1 MPQNFLT
8 ADRDQPLLLPPDL
21 REWLPEDHL
30 AWFVIEAIEELD
42 LGPFYSAYRSDGHGA
57 AAHEP
62 KMMVCLLAYAYCVG
76 ERSSRGIE
84 RRCREDVAFRVICA
98 NQVPDHATIA
108 RFRAR
113 HQAALADLFGGV
125 LGLCA
130 RAGLVETAVLAV
142 DGSKFEAS
150 ASNHATRSYEQ
161 IAEEII
167 AEAGRIDAAEDELY
181 GDARGDELP
190 EQLTTRHG
198 RKQWLREAKEELERE
213 RAAKEEPVPR
223 DRAER
228 LELCRGRLVEDWRA
242 EHRAN
247 RAYEAWRA
255 RGVAADGSRR
265 MASASPKPYRPP
277 ARPEGKINLTDPDSK
292 NMKAYRGYIQGYNAQ
307 TVTTRQQVIVAAEIA
322 PDGIDLALLDPMVSA
337 AERELERAGVT
348 KRPEVVLADAGYW
361 SNDHIDSLRERGITP
376 LVAADAERSTG
387 PRKTRLGGP
396 YDFMRR
402 VLQSAKG
409 RDLYSQRQTMV
420 EPVFAD
426 IKQNRRAGR
435 FKRRGRAAVR
445 SEWRLIAAT
454 HNLLKL
460 YRSGLA
466 PAGA

>member
-8 ADRDQPLLLPPDL
+8 HDRDQPLLLPPDL
-21 REWLPEDHL
+21 RDWLPEDHL
-30 AWFVIEAIEELD
+30 AWFVIETVEELD
-42 LGPFYSAYRSDGHGA
+42 LEPFYGSYRADGHGA

-62 KMMVCLLAYAYCVG
+62 KMMVGLLAYAYAVG

-98 NQVPDHATIA
+98 NQAPDHATIA

-113 HQAALADLFGGV
+113 HQEALADLFGGV

-130 RAGLVETAVLAV
+130 KAGLVEVGVLAV
-142 DGSKFEAS
+142 DGTKLEAS

-161 IAEEII
+161 IAAEIL
-167 AEAGRIDAAEDELY
+167 AEAGRIDAAEDEIH

-190 EQLTTRHG
+190 EHLTTREG
-198 RKQWLREAKEELERE
+198 RRAWLREAKEQLERE
-213 RAAKEEPVPR
+213 RAAKEEPIPR
-223 DRAER
+223 DRAKR
-228 LELCRGRLVEDWRA
+228 LELCRERLVEDWQT

-247 RAYEAWRA
+247 RAYEAYRA
-255 RGVAADGSRR
+255 RGVMRDGRR
-265 MASASPKPYRPP
+265 FGRPP
-277 ARPEGKINLTDPDSK
+277 DPYSPPAQPEGKLNLTDPDSR
-292 NMKAYRGYIQGYNAQ
+292 NMKAYRGYLQGFNAQ
-307 TVTTRQQVIVAAEIA
+307 TVTTERQIIVAAEIA
-322 PDGIDLALLDPMVSA
+322 PDGLDFTQLGPMVSA
-337 AERELERAGVT
+337 AERELEQVGV
-348 KRPEVVLADAGYW
+348 KEPPEVVLADAGYW
-361 SNDHIDSLRERGITP
+361 SNEHIDSLRERGITP
-376 LVAADAERSTG
+376 LVAPDADHSKG

-402 VLQSAKG
+402 ALHSAKG
-409 RDLYSQRQTMV
+409 EELYSRRQVMV
-420 EPVFAD
+420 EPVFAE
-426 IKQNRRAGR
+426 IKQIRRAGR